1 MGDSK
6 KSVPDSCCLFEV
18 QGCGRNIFEITDIRV
33 LVQKININGCLFVI
47 KRRLDDQVSIILMIF
62 TGVGSILVMV
72 EMLCVIL
79 ACCLANT
86 FSREQEE
93 EEDDMPSHYDM
104 R

>member
-1 MGDSK
+1 
-6 KSVPDSCCLFEV
+6 
-18 QGCGRNIFEITDIRV
+18 
-33 LVQKININGCLFVI
+33 
-47 KRRLDDQVSIILMIF
+47 MIF

-79 ACCLANT
+79 ACCLATT

-93 EEDDMPSHYDM
+93 VEDDMPSHYDM

>member
-1 MGDSK
+1 MCVKISK
-6 KSVPDSCCLFEV
+6 
-18 QGCGRNIFEITDIRV
+18 CGFP
-33 LVQKININGCLFVI
+33 GCLFVI
-47 KRRLDDQVSIILMIF
+47 KRRLDDQVSVILMIF

-93 EEDDMPSHYDM
+93 EDDIPSHYDM

>member
-1 MGDSK
+1 M
-6 KSVPDSCCLFEV
+6 
-18 QGCGRNIFEITDIRV
+18 
-33 LVQKININGCLFVI
+33 FVI
-47 KRRLDDQVSIILMIF
+47 KRRLDDQVNVILMIF

-79 ACCLANT
+79 ACCLATT

-93 EEDDMPSHYDM
+93 VEDDMPSHYDM